1 MSQPD
6 MSDILAQAQEMQ
18 AKLQAAQEEIMSSIV
33 IGQAGNGLVSG
44 SSGSITFGSMFT
56 DVTVPEPCIDPEDP
70 DTLQDLLVGAYNDA
84 HGQLAKIAQDKMGP
98 LQGAMGG
105 FGF

>member
-33 IGQAGNGLVSG
+33 IGQAGNGLVSVSMQG
-44 SSGSITFGSMFT
+44 SGT
-56 DVTVPEPCIDPEDP
+56 VTSVNIDPKVIDPEDP

>member
-33 IGQAGNGLVSG
+33 IGQAGNGLVSVSMQG
-44 SSGSITFGSMFT
+44 SGT
-56 DVTVPEPCIDPEDP
+56 VTSVNIDPH
-70 DTLQDLLVGAYNDA
+70 LY
-84 HGQLAKIAQDKMGP
+84 
-98 LQGAMGG
+98 
-105 FGF
+105 

>member
-1 MSQPD
+1 MMSQPD

-33 IGQAGNGLVSG
+33 IGQAGNGLVSVSMQG
-44 SSGSITFGSMFT
+44 SGT
-56 DVTVPEPCIDPEDP
+56 VTSVNIDPKVIDPEDP
-70 DTLQDLLVGAYNDA
+70 DTLQDL
-84 HGQLAKIAQDKMGP
+84 LAKIAQDKMGP

>member
-1 MSQPD
+1 MVWCRCRCRVP
-6 MSDILAQAQEMQ
+6 
-18 AKLQAAQEEIMSSIV
+18 
-33 IGQAGNGLVSG
+33 G
-44 SSGSITFGSMFT
+44 T
-56 DVTVPEPCIDPEDP
+56 VTSVNIDPKVIDPEDP